1 MRRGLLAL
9 ILLSGPA
16 AAQEDSS
23 RASPRLIR
31 PEGILLFY
39 NARGPLSFV
48 AMTPGQL
55 PKGAVPIGEV
65 RGRSCS
71 HGLSVPLSASIRP
84 TSLSAVAGD
93 GGYYK
98 ILESMQRK
106 RPELAGI
113 YDVKVDLH
121 IVSILGIYRKQCTEI
136 LARGFREGP
145 A

>member
-1 MRRGLLAL
+1 MTALLALGLLAAC
-9 ILLSGPA
+9 A

-23 RASPRLIR
+23 RANPRMIR
-31 PEGILLFY
+31 SEGILLFY

-48 AMTPGQL
+48 TMTPGQL

-65 RGRSCS
+65 KGKSCS

-84 TSLSAVAGD
+84 TSLSGAAGD
-93 GGYYK
+93 GGYHK
-98 ILESMQRK
+98 TLEAMRRE

-121 IVSILGIYRKQCTEI
+121 ILSILGVYRRQCTEI
-136 LARGFREGP
+136 LARGFREGK